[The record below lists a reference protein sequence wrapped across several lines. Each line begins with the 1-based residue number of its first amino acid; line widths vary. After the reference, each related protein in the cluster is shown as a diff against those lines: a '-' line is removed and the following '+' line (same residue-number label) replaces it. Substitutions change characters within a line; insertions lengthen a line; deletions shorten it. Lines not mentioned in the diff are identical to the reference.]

1 MAHDATYLGRWRLQG
16 ARVMLTKKL
25 KIGIVCPYGWDT
37 PGGVQNHIRDLA
49 EFLIAAGHDV
59 SVLAPAIDEE
69 KLPSYVVSAGKPIS
83 IPYNGAVARVLFG
96 PIAYARVRQWISN
109 GNFDLLHLHEPA
121 IPSISLLACWAAE
134 GPMVGTFHAAAKR
147 QKVIFAIGPILE
159 PAIEKL
165 SARIAVSEAARLTL
179 TDHLET
185 DAVVIP
191 NGIYATRYAEGVA
204 QEKWQGNTIGFIG
217 RFEEPRKGLQVLVD
231 ALPIISRFAPDV
243 RVLVAGPGDPKDVE
257 KHIDPQLRKRFEFLG
272 RISEEEKADF
282 MSSVS
287 LYVAPN
293 TGGESFGIILAEAL
307 AGGACVVASD
317 IPAFDSL
324 LGGGEYGAL
333 FESENSTDLAKVVI
347 DLLRDDSKRNELAA
361 AGKARS
367 ELFDWDVVA
376 DQIFSIYEMAMVGS
390 DGVTLSSDNR
400 SWNRFLSRDEEKK

>member
-1 MAHDATYLGRWRLQG
+1 MIG
-16 ARVMLTKKL
+16 KKL
-25 KIGIVCPYGWDT
+25 RIGIVCPYGWDT

-49 EFLIAAGHDV
+49 EYAITTGHDV

-69 KLPSYVVSAGKPIS
+69 KLPAYVVSAGKPIS

-96 PIAYARVRQWISN
+96 PIAYARVRQWIGN

-191 NGIYATRYAEGVA
+191 NGIYAKRYSQGKS
-204 QEKWQGNTIGFIG
+204 QQQWQGNTLGFIG

-243 RVLVAGPGDPKDVE
+243 KVFVAGPGDSRDFE
-257 KHIDPQLRKRFEFLG
+257 KAIDPQLRDRFEFLG
-272 RISEEEKADF
+272 KISEEDKADF

-317 IPAFDSL
+317 IPAFESL
-324 LGGGEYGAL
+324 LGQGQFGAL
-333 FESENSTDLAKVVI
+333 FESEDSTELAKVVI
-347 DLLRDDSKRNELAA
+347 DLFRDEEKRSALAA
-361 AGKARS
+361 AGKNHAQS
-367 ELFDWDVVA
+367 FDWDVVA
-376 DQIFSIYEMAMVGS
+376 EQIFSVYEMAIVGGS
-390 DGVTLSSDNR
+390 GVTLSSDSR
-400 SWNRFLSRDEEKK
+400 SWNRFLTRDEDKK